1 MKRRMLLTGAAGL
14 GATALAPAILRAQGT
29 QGAPQTLRFIPQ
41 ADLTVLDPHWTT
53 AYVTRN
59 HGFMVFD
66 TLYGTNGAYEPSPQ
80 MLTGHTLADGDT
92 LWRLTLRDGL
102 VFHDNTPVLARD
114 CVASIRRWAKKDG
127 FGQALMAATDDLSA
141 DGDKV
146 IVFRLKHPFPL
157 LPAALGKNTTYMPA
171 IMPERLALTDANTQV
186 QEMVGSGP
194 YRFVAAER
202 VPGSLAV
209 YRRFEGY
216 KPREGGTPDWTAGP
230 KVAHFDRV
238 EWHTTPDPATAAAA
252 LQSGETDWWDYATAD
267 LLPLLKKAR
276 GVKVA
281 IQDTTGQ
288 IAIMRM
294 NQLQPPFNNPA
305 IRRAILGAVDQ
316 SDFMQAVVGT
326 DEAMWHDKVGVFCP
340 GTPLANAAGLGVLTG
355 KRDMA
360 KVKADLAAAG
370 YKGEKVALLV
380 ASDFPV
386 LKAMADVGADMLTKA
401 GMNVDY
407 QALDWGTVLT
417 RRVSKAPVDAG
428 GWSVFFTA
436 WAGSD
441 MLTPAGHISLR
452 GNGGDAWFGWPDAPK
467 IEALRNQ
474 WFADADATS
483 QKATAE
489 KLQEQVLTD
498 VPYVPLGQYLQAT
511 AYRETL
517 SGVPNGFAMFWGVRR
532 A

>member
-1 MKRRMLLTGAAGL
+1 MKRRSLLAAASSL
-14 GATALAPAILRAQGT
+14 ALPSVVRAQGT
-29 QGAPQTLRFIPQ
+29 PGSSQALKFIPQ

-80 MLTGHTLADGDT
+80 MVAGHTVDSDAK

-102 VFHDNTPVLARD
+102 MFHDGTPVLARD
-114 CVASIRRWAKKDG
+114 CVASIKRWGKKDG
-127 FGQALMAATDDLSA
+127 FGQALLAATDELSA

-157 LPAALGKNTTYMPA
+157 LPAALGKNTVYMPA

-194 YRFVAAER
+194 FRFVAAER

-209 YRRFEGY
+209 YRKFEGY
-216 KPREGGTPDWTAGP
+216 KPREGGVADWTAGP
-230 KVAHFDRV
+230 KIVHFDRV

-267 LLPLLKKAR
+267 LLPLLRKSR

-281 IQDTTGQ
+281 VQDPTGQ
-288 IAIMRM
+288 IAILRM
-294 NQLQPPFNNPA
+294 NQLQPPFDNPA
-305 IRRAILGAVDQ
+305 IRRALLGAVDQ

-326 DEAMWHDKVGVFCP
+326 DPALWHDQVGVFCP
-340 GTPLANAAGLGVLTG
+340 GTPLASQAGMDVLTS
-355 KRDMA
+355 KRDPA
-360 KVKADLAAAG
+360 RVKADLAAAG
-370 YKGEKVALLV
+370 YRGEKVALLV
-380 ASDFPV
+380 ATDFPV
-386 LKAMADVGADMLTKA
+386 LKALADVGADMMTKA

-417 RRVSKAPVDAG
+417 RRTSKAPVDAG
-428 GWSVFFTA
+428 GWSVFFTS

-452 GNGGDAWFGWPDAPK
+452 GNGADAWFGWPDAPK
-467 IEALRNQ
+467 IEALRTD
-474 WFADADATS
+474 WFSAPDAAV
-483 QKATAE
+483 QKTEAE
-489 KLQEQVLTD
+489 ALQKQVLTD
-498 VPYVPLGQYLQAT
+498 VPYIPLGQYLQAT

-517 SGVPNGFAMFWGVRR
+517 TNVMNGFAIFWGGSK